1 MGLNCQ
7 HLLMHLEGSPDFI
20 AKGLGRTVDTPIID
34 ILTFV
39 EAING

>member
-7 HLLMHLEGSPDFI
+7 HLLMHLEGSSGFS
-20 AKGLGRTVDTPIID
+20 AKGLAQTVDTPIID